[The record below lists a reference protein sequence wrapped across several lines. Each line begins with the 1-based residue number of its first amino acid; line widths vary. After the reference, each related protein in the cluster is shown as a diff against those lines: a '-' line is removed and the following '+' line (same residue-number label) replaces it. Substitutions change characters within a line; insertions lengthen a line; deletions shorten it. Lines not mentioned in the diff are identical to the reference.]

1 MHRERKARIIC
12 TLGPSSSSPE
22 VLEAMMRAGMD
33 VARLNFSHGTHDEH
47 RARVNL
53 IRKISKKVGKPIAL
67 LQDVQGP
74 KVRLGRFSAGVAE
87 VVTGQKVTLT
97 TRNVLGNKDVLP
109 TPIKT
114 MTRDVKKGDPVLL
127 DDGRVR
133 LEVLGVKGPDIA
145 CQVVIGGVLKDK
157 KGINLPGAAVSVPTI
172 TAKDL
177 EDLKFGQELGVDF
190 VALSFVR
197 SANDLLIARKHVK
210 KLGTPLIAKIEKPQ
224 AVADLDAI
232 AEASDGIMIARGDL
246 GVEMPLEQLP
256 GIQKSAVAAAN
267 ARGGL
272 VIVATEMLESMV
284 NSPRPTRAEV
294 SDVAN
299 AIYDGADAVMLSGET
314 AAGKYPVEAIKM
326 MSKIVVEA
334 EQRNPLRASPYQSTD
349 DISTGVAAAAVSAAD
364 RLGAAAIVAF
374 TESGVTAR
382 LISELRP
389 RSRIVALT
397 PHAAILRRMALYW
410 GITGHIA
417 PRMSSTDAMI
427 QTVRK
432 LCARQGWAREGQNVV
447 IVAGTPLGKPGST
460 NLMTIRR
467 L

>member
-1 MHRERKARIIC
+1 MNATRKARIIC

-22 VLEAMMRAGMD
+22 VLEAMIRAGMD

-47 RARVNL
+47 RARVDL

-74 KVRLGRFSAGVAE
+74 KVRLGRFSAGMME
-87 VVTGQKVTLT
+87 VSAGQKVVLT
-97 TRNVLGNKDVLP
+97 TRNVLGGNGVLP

-133 LEVLGVKGPDIA
+133 LEVLGVKGQDIS
-145 CQVVIGGVLKDK
+145 CRVLVGGVLKDK
-157 KGINLPGAAVSVPTI
+157 KGINLPGAAVSVPTL
-172 TAKDL
+172 TPKDL
-177 EDLKFGQELGVDF
+177 EDLAFGQELGVDF

-197 SANDLLIARKHVK
+197 SAKDIHKARAHVA

-224 AVADLDAI
+224 AVAELDAI

-256 GIQKSAVAAAN
+256 GIQKAAVSAAN

-284 NSPRPTRAEV
+284 NSARPTRAEV

-314 AAGKYPVEAIKM
+314 AAGKHPVEAIKM
-326 MSKIVVEA
+326 MAKIVVEA
-334 EQRNPLRASPYQSTD
+334 ERRNPSRATPYQATE
-349 DISTGVAAAAVSAAD
+349 DISTGVSAAAVSAAD
-364 RLGAAAIVAF
+364 RLGSAAIVAF
-374 TESGVTAR
+374 TESGQTAR

-389 RSRIVALT
+389 RSRIIALT
-397 PHAAILRRMALYW
+397 PNPAIVRRMAMYW
-410 GITGHIA
+410 GITPHLA
-417 PRMSSTDAMI
+417 PRLTSTDAMI
-427 QTVRK
+427 QAVRK
-432 LCARQGWAREGQNVV
+432 LCGKEGWAKPGQTVV
-447 IVAGTPLGKPGST
+447 IVAGTPLSQPGNT

-467 L
+467 F

>member
-1 MHRERKARIIC
+1 MTAERKARIIC
-12 TLGPSSSSPE
+12 TLGPSSSSAE
-22 VLEAMMRAGMD
+22 VLEGMMRAGMD
-33 VARLNFSHGTHDEH
+33 VARLNFSHGTHEEH
-47 RARVNL
+47 QARVNL
-53 IRKISKKVGKPIAL
+53 IRKVSKKVGKPIGL

-74 KVRLGRFSAGVAE
+74 KVRLGRFSAGMAE
-87 VVTGQKVTLT
+87 VVAGQKVTLT
-97 TRNVLGNKDVLP
+97 TRNVLGNKDILP

-114 MTRDVKKGDPVLL
+114 MPRDVRKGDPVLL

-133 LEVLGVKGPDIA
+133 LQVLGVKGPDIF
-145 CQVVIGGVLKDK
+145 CRVLIGGTLKDK

-172 TAKDL
+172 TAKDI

-197 SANDLLIARKHVK
+197 SARDLRIARQHVK
-210 KLGTPLIAKIEKPQ
+210 KLNTPLIAKIEKPQ

-256 GIQKSAVAAAN
+256 GIQKAAVTAAN

-314 AAGKYPVEAIKM
+314 AAGKYPVEAIRM
-326 MSKIVVEA
+326 MSNIVIEA
-334 EQRNPLRASPYQSTD
+334 ERGNPTRPMPYQATD
-349 DISTGVAAAAVSAAD
+349 DISTGIAAAAVSAAD
-364 RLGAAAIVAF
+364 RLGAAAIIAF
-374 TESGVTAR
+374 TESGMTAR

-397 PHAAILRRMALYW
+397 PHAAMLRRMALYW
-410 GITGHIA
+410 GVTGHVA
-417 PRMSSTDAMI
+417 PRLNSTDAMI
-427 QTVRK
+427 QTVRR
-432 LCARQGWAREGQNVV
+432 LCAKEAWAEQGQTVV
-447 IVAGTPLGKPGST
+447 IVAGTPLNQPGNT